1 MFVIFRY
8 ICNDTSKVAI
18 SNQKIFSVMS
28 LLYDF
33 IKDLFLKSDVY
44 LKLATYGAALCTFVI
59 LVLFSMILF
68 IIVRLV
74 LVKIVS
80 RVVKH
85 TRGIWD
91 NVLYSHKVFHVL
103 AHFVPAIIIYTSS
116 GFAGDEL
123 TWLPAFIVG
132 IARIYILA
140 VFMVASVRFLNS
152 VQDIYN
158 TYPYA
163 IDRPIKGYI
172 QLAKV
177 LIYFTGGIFILAVLM
192 EQNPWTL
199 FAGLGAMAAVLV
211 FVFRDPILGFVAS
224 IQLAA
229 NKMVKP
235 GDWITVPKFNIDGTV
250 VDISLTTVKI
260 QNWDKTI
267 TTIPT
272 YSLVSE
278 SVTNWIGM
286 MESGVRR
293 IQRTINIDMTSIR
306 ICDEILMDKLRRA
319 PHLKNIIS
327 PGKSDKVDI
336 QGKGIEQGM
345 ILDASEKRTNLS
357 LFKEYLEKYCALH
370 PGIQANM
377 SRMVRFLQ
385 SNEKGLPIEI
395 TVFSKYQQVDVY
407 ESLQAEIVD
416 HILAALPEFELRIF
430 QNPSGNYFQYSGDD
444 K

>member
-1 MFVIFRY
+1 
-8 ICNDTSKVAI
+8 
-18 SNQKIFSVMS
+18 MS

-33 IKDLFLKSDVY
+33 IKELLLNYQFY
-44 LKLATYGAALCTFVI
+44 PKLATYGAALGTFVI
-59 LVLFSMILF
+59 LIIFSLIIFL
-68 IIVRLV
+68 IVRAILI
-74 LVKIVS
+74 KIVHK
-80 RVVKH
+80 VVKH
-85 TRGIWD
+85 TKGIWD

-103 AHFVPAIIIYTSS
+103 AHFVPAIIIYTST
-116 GFAGDEL
+116 GFAGNDL
-123 TWLPAFIVG
+123 TWFPAFIIG

-140 VFMVASVRFLNS
+140 VFIVASVRFLDS

-163 IDRPIKGYI
+163 NDRPIKGYI
-172 QLAKV
+172 QLVKI
-177 LIYFTGGIFILAVLM
+177 LIYFIGGIFILAVVM
-192 EQNPWTL
+192 EQNPWSI

-250 VDISLTTVKI
+250 EDISLTTVKI

-286 MESGVRR
+286 MESGGRR
-293 IQRTINIDMTSIR
+293 IQRSISIDMTSIR
-306 ICDEILMDKLRRA
+306 FCDETFMENLRRTA
-319 PHLKNIIS
+319 HLNDFFNSGNSSKRNIAGDDKNKG
-327 PGKSDKVDI
+327 PVLAKSV
-336 QGKGIEQGM
+336 G
-345 ILDASEKRTNLS
+345 RTNLL
-357 LFKEYLEKYCALH
+357 LFKEYLEAYCFTH
-370 PGIQANM
+370 PGIHENM
-377 SRMVRFLQ
+377 SRMVRFLP
-385 SNEKGLPIEI
+385 SGEKGLPIEI
-395 TVFSKYQQVDVY
+395 TVFSKLQQVDAY
-407 ESLQAEIVD
+407 ESLQAEILN
-416 HILAALPEFELRIF
+416 HILAILPEFELRIF
-430 QNPSGNYFQYSGDD
+430 QNPSGNGIQYGSNV